1 MERIKLSKKE
11 KQALR
16 IVAELG
22 GECPI
27 TSPKHVFVASIRSLA
42 RKGLVKATYIIGG
55 DLYHAKLTGEGK
67 HYLCC
72 NPKLTN
78 PIDWNIIGVTVAI
91 LATLALMVSIVALFL
106 SCSRL

>member
-1 MERIKLSKKE
+1 MERIKLSKEE

-22 GECPI
+22 GKCPI
-27 TSPKHVFVASIRSLA
+27 TYPKHVFVASIRSLA

-55 DLYHAKLTGEGK
+55 DVYHSKLTGEGK

-78 PIDWNIIGVTVAI
+78 PIDWNIIGVIVAI
-91 LATLALMVSIVALFL
+91 LALMVSIVALFL